1 MSTPDFSAPVSG
13 HRKCFQSGAARS
25 FEVAGEAVD
34 RLAGDDERPRRAP
47 MDVLPRTL
55 HLAANESTSTRYRLF
70 ATQDPEDR
78 FDENLWLVFS
88 LRSSCRLY
96 TIVGDLDSNEK
107 D

>member
-47 MDVLPRTL
+47 MDVLPRNRTSAMPL
-55 HLAANESTSTRYRLF
+55 IKRRNLAASSRCINGGNTFAPDLRLS
-70 ATQDPEDR
+70 
-78 FDENLWLVFS
+78 V
-88 LRSSCRLY
+88 
-96 TIVGDLDSNEK
+96 
-107 D
+107 